1 MRMVSSGDS
10 IPHDESL
17 SHLMQAVLAVGTAIS
32 GARAWSA
39 TQQAVAPVL
48 VFDQPGRG
56 DRAARQ
62 AMQAAL
68 VDKTEIWIW
77 PSAEGTGWLARQS
90 ATLKSSYRLLP
101 RGLDLSVILQQVSA
115 TFTVDA
121 DEGWLALLAGCPLH
135 VYGRAHYAGWGLTQ
149 DYAGAAKLATA
160 SLSLPQLFEIVYQRL
175 ACYRHPSG
183 SGTGSLEL
191 LLESLALQQQVR
203 RRFADMDQPA
213 VLRFQLWKRRFAAA
227 YLGAG
232 LGRLRWVKQGSELRA
247 RDQAIVW
254 GGKPAEDVPAENPVY
269 RIEDGFFHS
278 CGLGSDM
285 VAPRSQVIDRQR
297 LYFDARGPS
306 DLSDIL
312 NHHVFTPELLLR
324 AARLREQVC
333 KAGVTKYNLGR
344 RRPVWRAPAGARVV
358 LVPGQ
363 VADDA
368 SIRFGTG
375 RFASAEDLLLEV
387 RRRRPE
393 AFIVYKPH
401 PDVLSGNR
409 KGLIEAAQ
417 LADIVDSKSDV
428 LSLIEAA
435 DEVHTLSSLAGFDA
449 LLRGREVVTYG
460 KPFYAG
466 WGLTED
472 VLAPLPW
479 RERELTLD
487 ALVAGALIL
496 YPVYWDWQMQLF
508 CTPESVVEDLQ
519 EDAARPLRPV
529 QKDRLRFPRKM
540 LRWLENAVWY
550 ARHGR

>member
-1 MRMVSSGDS
+1 
-10 IPHDESL
+10 
-17 SHLMQAVLAVGTAIS
+17 
-32 GARAWSA
+32 
-39 TQQAVAPVL
+39 
-48 VFDQPGRG
+48 
-56 DRAARQ
+56 
-62 AMQAAL
+62 
-68 VDKTEIWIW
+68 
-77 PSAEGTGWLARQS
+77 
-90 ATLKSSYRLLP
+90 
-101 RGLDLSVILQQVSA
+101 
-115 TFTVDA
+115 
-121 DEGWLALLAGCPLH
+121 
-135 VYGRAHYAGWGLTQ
+135 
-149 DYAGAAKLATA
+149 
-160 SLSLPQLFEIVYQRL
+160 
-175 ACYRHPSG
+175 
-183 SGTGSLEL
+183 
-191 LLESLALQQQVR
+191 
-203 RRFADMDQPA
+203 MDQPA

-232 LGRLRWVKQGSELRA
+232 LGRLRWVKQGSELHS

-254 GGKPAEDVPAENPVY
+254 GGKPAEDVPAGIPVY

-496 YPVYWDWQMQLF
+496 YPVYWDWRMQLF
-508 CTPESVVEDLQ
+508 CTPESLIEDL
-519 EDAARPLRPV
+519 
-529 QKDRLRFPRKM
+529 
-540 LRWLENAVWY
+540 
-550 ARHGR
+550 H